1 MKKIIL
7 FSASMLCGI
16 FILVGF
22 SSKKK
27 EFSVISKPAPSI
39 INCLPAAAPALITA
53 AAFKARYEPNII
65 RVRKN
70 VDALTTEEFNAIKV
84 GILKMRSLPYTDPTS
99 MGYQVA
105 IHGTTMTDNLP
116 SWNSCHMAN
125 QSFFFFAWHRM
136 YIYFFERIL
145 RAKSGRSNLT
155 LPYWNYQHNPVLHP
169 AYRDNSRGNPLYDPS
184 RNSAINAGGALPSS
198 ILTAFSNS
206 LDIIPYYNFQTNLNG
221 GPHGSVHT
229 SVAGNMSAVI
239 TAAKDPVF
247 WLHHSNIDRLWEEW
261 IGRCQGRAN
270 PIDSTWLNN
279 TYTFFDEFGTPV
291 SMKGSQVV
299 AISTQLNYRYDSL
312 PTTPNCGG
320 AAVTQ
325 SLVSSQQLLSKSSA
339 VEIKGQTQKANFLQE
354 STDQLDSFIKK
365 NKRTNFKFTNKT
377 EPETLVMTFDGIT
390 IDQMPQGVVEVY
402 LNLPA
407 GVTASTSDSK
417 YFVGLLDLFSAE
429 HHSMHIL
436 KAKEN
441 KDRIELDVSKVAQA
455 LNLTL
460 NDLKNAEVSFFVRGV
475 TLNGKEV
482 QTEAQVTIQH
492 IKFFV
497 DEFKK

>member
-7 FSASMLCGI
+7 LSVSMLCGI
-16 FILVGF
+16 LLLVGF
-22 SSKKK
+22 STKIKKI
-27 EFSVISKPAPSI
+27 SVISKPAVSI
-39 INCLPAAAPALITA
+39 VNCLPPAAPALITA
-53 AAFKARYEPNII
+53 AAFKAKYEPNVI

-70 VDALTTEEFNAIKV
+70 VDALTNDEINAIKV

-145 RAKSGRSNLT
+145 RAKSGRNNLT
-155 LPYWNYQHNPVLHP
+155 LPYWNYQVNPVLHP
-169 AYRDNSRGNPLYDPS
+169 AYRDNSRGNPLYDPT
-184 RNSAINAGGALPSS
+184 RNPTINAGGALPAS
-198 ILTAFSNS
+198 IQTAFSNS
-206 LDIIPYYNFQTNLNG
+206 LDIIPFYTFQTNLNG

-229 SVAGNMSAVI
+229 TVNGNMAVVT

-247 WLHHSNIDRLWEEW
+247 WLHHSNIDRLWEQW
-261 IGRCQGRAN
+261 LSMCGGRAT
-270 PIDSTWLNN
+270 PVDSTWLNT
-279 TYTFFDEFGTPV
+279 TYTFFDETGTAV

-299 AISTQLNYRYDSL
+299 LIATQLNYKYDSL
-312 PTTPNCGG
+312 PATPNCS
-320 AAVTQ
+320 AAR
-325 SLVSSQQLLSKSSA
+325 VSQTMLYSQQLLSKSSA
-339 VEIKGQTQKANFLQE
+339 VELNGQSLKTNFLQE
-354 STDQLDSFIKK
+354 STTQLDSFIKK
-365 NKRTNFKFTNKT
+365 NGRTNFKFTNKT
-377 EPETLVMTFDGIT
+377 TPEALIMSFEGVT
-390 IDQMPQGVVEVY
+390 IDQIPQGVVEVY

-407 GVTASTSDSK
+407 GTTPVATSK

-429 HHSMHIL
+429 HFAMHIS
-436 KAKEN
+436 KAKNN

-460 NDLKNAEVSFFVRGV
+460 SDLKNAEVSFYVRGS

-482 QTEAQVTIQH
+482 PVTAQLTIQR
-492 IKFFV
+492 IKFFT
-497 DEFKK
+497 DEFKR

>member
-1 MKKIIL
+1 MKKFFL
-7 FSASMLCGI
+7 LSASLLCGI
-16 FILVGF
+16 FLLFSF

-27 EFSVISKPAPSI
+27 VTPVITKPVASI
-39 INCLPAAAPALITA
+39 INCLPPVASTLITA
-53 AAFKARYEPNII
+53 AAFKAKYEPNVM

-70 VDALTTEEFNAIKV
+70 VDALTTDEINAIKV

-105 IHGTTMTDNLP
+105 IHGTTMTDNLQ
-116 SWNSCHMAN
+116 SWNSCHQAN

-169 AYRDNSRGNPLYDPS
+169 AYRDNSKGNPLYDAT
-184 RNSAINAGGALPSS
+184 RNPTINAGGALPSS

-206 LDIIPYYNFQTNLNG
+206 MDIIPYYNFQSNLNG

-229 SVAGNMSAVI
+229 TVNGNMAVVT

-261 IGRCQGRAN
+261 IGRCGGRLN
-270 PIDSTWLNN
+270 PIDSIWLNN

-291 SMKGSQVV
+291 SMKGSQV
-299 AISTQLNYRYDSL
+299 ISISIQLNYMYDSL
-312 PTTPNCGG
+312 PATPNCSGG
-320 AAVTQ
+320 SATQ
-325 SLVSSQQLLSKSSA
+325 SLVMSQQLLSKSA
-339 VEIKGQTQKANFLQE
+339 PVEIKGNSQKTGFLQE
-354 STDQLDSFIKK
+354 STGQLDSFIKK
-365 NKRTNFKFTNKT
+365 NNRTNFKFTNKT
-377 EPETLVMTFDGIT
+377 EPETLVMTFEGLT

-407 GVTASTSDSK
+407 GVTSPASNSK

-429 HHSMHIL
+429 HHSMHIS

-460 NDLKNAEVSFFVRGV
+460 PDLKKAEVFFLVRGSS
-475 TLNGKEV
+475 LNGIEV
-482 QTEAQVTIQH
+482 KTAAQISIQH
-492 IKFFV
+492 IKFYV

>member
-7 FSASMLCGI
+7 LSASLLCGI
-16 FILVGF
+16 LILVGF
-22 SSKKK
+22 SAKKK
-27 EFSVISKPAPSI
+27 EFSDISKPAASI
-39 INCLPAAAPALITA
+39 INCLPPVAPTLITA
-53 AAFKARYEPNII
+53 AAFKVKYEPDVI

-70 VDALTTEEFNAIKV
+70 VDALTTEEINAIKV
-84 GILKMRSLPYTDPTS
+84 GILKMRSLFYTDPTS

-116 SWNSCHMAN
+116 SWNSCHQAN

-136 YIYFFERIL
+136 YVYFFERIL

-155 LPYWNYQHNPVLHP
+155 LPYWNYQINPVLHP
-169 AYRDNSRGNPLYDPS
+169 AFRDNSRGNPLYDAT
-184 RNSAINAGGALPSS
+184 RNPAINSGGALPAS
-198 ILTAFSNS
+198 IMTAFSNS
-206 LDIIPYYNFQTNLNG
+206 LDIIPYYNFQSNLNG

-229 SVAGNMSAVI
+229 TVNGNMAVVA
-239 TAAKDPVF
+239 TAVKDPVF

-261 IGRCQGRAN
+261 LSRCNGRIN
-270 PIDSTWLNN
+270 PTDSTWLNN
-279 TYTFFDEFGTPV
+279 TYTFFDEFGNPV
-291 SMKGSQVV
+291 SMNGSQVV
-299 AISTQLNYRYDSL
+299 AIATQLNYRYDSL
-312 PTTPNCGG
+312 PTDPNCGG
-320 AAVTQ
+320 AAAPQ
-325 SLVSSQQLLSKSSA
+325 SLVSSQELLSKSSA
-339 VEIKGQTQKANFLQE
+339 VEIMAQSQKTNFLQE
-354 STDQLDSFIKK
+354 PTNLLDSFIKK
-365 NKRTNFKFTNKT
+365 SKRTNFKFTSKT
-377 EPETLVMTFDGIT
+377 QPETLIMTFDGIT

-407 GVTASTSDSK
+407 AVTSPVSNSK
-417 YFVGLLDLFSAE
+417 YFIGLLDLFSAE

-436 KAKEN
+436 KTKEN
-441 KDRIELDVSKVAQA
+441 KDRIQLDVSKVAQA

-482 QTEAQVTIQH
+482 QTEARVTIQH
-492 IKFFV
+492 IKFFI